1 MTAKMPTP
9 QNSSTPNPIMPPS
22 STTKPTVVA
31 TSPHKPQH
39 AAKPSA
45 QTSLVSSS
53 STSSQCGSASHSSDS
68 ATHDIG
74 KATRSPCPVCGF
86 PEGESGSEGRGDTKE
101 ERCATR
107 KELLAEMDRVRAK
120 LGKTPFESVAFNYW
134 RA

>member
-1 MTAKMPTP
+1 MPTP
-9 QNSSTPNPIMPPS
+9 QNSSTPSLITPPP

-39 AAKPSA
+39 TAKSSA

-53 STSSQCGSASHSSDS
+53 STSSQSGTASHSSDS
-68 ATHDIG
+68 ATQDIG

-86 PEGESGSEGRGDTKE
+86 SEGKSGSEGRGNTKK

-120 LGKTPFESVAFNYW
+120 LGKTPFESVALNYW